1 MKVRYS
7 HVTNSSSS
15 SFVISTKQEVPDR
28 YKDEVKRITKENVL
42 DVIKDFLDYAC
53 MGVTWYM
60 DDDEFQKLGNFT
72 DEQMVLIRLAANDR
86 MKMYSNFMGYL
97 DENEDPLYH
106 IYVDRDW
113 LYRDYQY
120 YLDSLQDFI
129 DDSKLLFEEGD
140 L

>member
-1 MKVRYS
+1 MKVRRDF
-7 HVTNSSSS
+7 VTNSSSS
-15 SFVISTKQEVPDR
+15 SFVISTKQEVPER
-28 YKDEVKRITKENVL
+28 YKDEVKRITKENVF
-42 DVIKDFLDYAC
+42 DIIKDFLDYGY

-72 DEQMVLIRLAANDR
+72 DEQMVLIRLAVNDR
-86 MKMYSNFMGYL
+86 IPMYFNLMKDL

-113 LYRDYQY
+113 LYRDNELYC
-120 YLDSLQDFI
+120 DSLQSFI
-129 DDSKLLFEEGD
+129 DTSKLLYDEGD

>member
-15 SFVISTKQEVPDR
+15 SFVISTKQEVPER

-42 DVIKDFLDYAC
+42 NVIKDFLDYCC

-72 DEQMVLIRLAANDR
+72 DEQMVLIRLAAND
-86 MKMYSNFMGYL
+86 KIPMYFNFMKDL
-97 DENEDPLYH
+97 EENEDPIYH
-106 IYVDRDW
+106 IFIDRDW
-113 LYRDYQY
+113 LYRDNEY

-129 DDSKLLFEEGD
+129 DNSKLLYDEGD